1 MTKHSLYVLILLSAG
16 VMGCSDTPSPA
27 EPNLENDLSTTS
39 VSTPRSSIFDA
50 VVKGDVAVV
59 KQHIAA
65 STDISQKEL
74 LAGSTPLNAACFLGH
89 TEIAE
94 LLINAGADIEAKNNQ
109 QTTPL
114 YNAAFFCHPE
124 TVEMLLKHNANVL
137 TTDKNQTSLVEVMK
151 LPWDQARPIYQ
162 IVYRILQLVLDE
174 EKITATRPVIVEM
187 LKQHLNSE
195 SP

>member
-74 LAGSTPLNAACFLGH
+74 LAGSTQCRRRH
-89 TEIAE
+89 
-94 LLINAGADIEAKNNQ
+94 
-109 QTTPL
+109 
-114 YNAAFFCHPE
+114 
-124 TVEMLLKHNANVL
+124 
-137 TTDKNQTSLVEVMK
+137 
-151 LPWDQARPIYQ
+151 
-162 IVYRILQLVLDE
+162 
-174 EKITATRPVIVEM
+174 
-187 LKQHLNSE
+187 
-195 SP
+195 